1 MAEKKKTGARRE
13 KVRKSM
19 ITLLTVGV
27 LYLLSSPAP
36 NALGK
41 EPEEIWKDLSK
52 VSMEERES
60 HLLLGAKSE
69 GTVVLYAN
77 IEMPMLQ
84 SLKSDFEKRF
94 PGIKMDLWRGAG
106 VKTPNRVSTEA
117 RAGRFAVDVISL
129 GNEHVPLML
138 QFRLVGRYVSPERR
152 FLPDDSKDREGYWTS
167 YRRALPVIAYNTRL
181 VSAKEAPRNY
191 EEFLTQKW
199 KGDFAIDME
208 PHMATMGWL
217 KLWGF
222 EKTEKFMASLV
233 KNDVVV
239 RKGHDLLTELLCAG
253 EFKGAI
259 ELYAHRVA
267 YAKHVEGCPVE
278 MIYPDPTPGAL
289 THLLIAKRA
298 PHPHAAALL
307 FDYIFSEAGQKIL
320 ADQGALVNRKGIR
333 PKYPE
338 LDIEGKGV
346 RVLVATPEDAVRL
359 GKMYQQLQKKFLL
372 RR

>member
-1 MAEKKKTGARRE
+1 MAERKKIAESRRS
-13 KVRKSM
+13 VRKNV
-19 ITLLTVGV
+19 ILLVTLGLFYFLAHPV
-27 LYLLSSPAP
+27 SKAF
-36 NALGK
+36 GK

-52 VSMEERES
+52 ESMQERERQ
-60 HLLLGAKSE
+60 LLLGAKTE
-69 GTVVLYAN
+69 RTVVFYAN

-84 SLKSDFEKRF
+84 SLKADFEKRF
-94 PGIKMDLWRGAG
+94 PDIKMDLWRGAG
-106 VKTPNRVSTEA
+106 SKTPNRVLTEG

-129 GNEHVPLML
+129 GNDLVPLML
-138 QFRLVGRYVSPERR
+138 QSGLAGRYLSPERR

-167 YRRALPVIAYNTRL
+167 YRRALPIIAYNTKL
-181 VSAKEAPRNY
+181 VPAKEAPRDY
-191 EEFLTQKW
+191 EEFLTPKW
-199 KGDFAIDME
+199 KGNFAIDME
-208 PHMATMGWL
+208 PDMLVMGWL
-217 KLWGF
+217 KVWGF

-267 YAKHVEGCPVE
+267 QAKYVEECPVE
-278 MIYPDPTPGAL
+278 MVYPNPTPGAL

-298 PHPHAAALL
+298 PHPYAAALL
-307 FDYIFSEAGQKIL
+307 FDYIFSEPGQKIL

-359 GKMYQQLQKKFLL
+359 GKMYQQLQNKFLL
-372 RR
+372 R